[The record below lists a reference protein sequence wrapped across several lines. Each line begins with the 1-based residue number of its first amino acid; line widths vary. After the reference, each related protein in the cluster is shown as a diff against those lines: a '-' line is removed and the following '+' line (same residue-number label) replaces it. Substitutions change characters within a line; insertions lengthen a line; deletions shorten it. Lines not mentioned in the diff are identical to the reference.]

1 MVTEDEISLMVP
13 PVDRGADVVL
23 YVKVPLEVDV
33 IVVLEPPIGPTDV
46 TVELGSIVIVE
57 LSVTVEVIVA
67 PQSSSPYP
75 QGTQVVF
82 EVGDEEGAEPV
93 ADHPLVGQVSGV
105 VVLG

>member
-1 MVTEDEISLMVP
+1 MPLV
-13 PVDRGADVVL
+13 VDTAS
-23 YVKVPLEVDV
+23 
-33 IVVLEPPIGPTDV
+33 VLEPPIGPTDV

-57 LSVTVEVIVA
+57 LMVTVAVIV
-67 PQSSSPYP
+67 PSQSSSPYP
-75 QGTQVVF
+75 QGTNVVL